1 MNNIIITLISNKKNI
16 DNMILEVDS
25 YNVLLMYIDQLK
37 DQEVAKRYDA
47 IIINSRELV
56 YNLCKEK
63 LENSYNNISLEKS
76 VVDDFVESIFNAIN
90 NLEYKIIYQDVLI
103 EALFFFLI
111 NLKNVKI
118 NIINFDEVE
127 LDVRRRTKVKM
138 CFIC

>member
-25 YNVLLMYIDQLK
+25 HNVLLMYIDQLK

-90 NLEYKIIYQDVLI
+90 NLEYKIIYQDELR
-103 EALFFFLI
+103 EA
-111 NLKNVKI
+111 
-118 NIINFDEVE
+118 
-127 LDVRRRTKVKM
+127 
-138 CFIC
+138 C

>member
-25 YNVLLMYIDQLK
+25 YNVLLMYIDQLE
-37 DQEVAKRYDA
+37 DQEVVKRYDTFV
-47 IIINSRELV
+47 INSRELV

-90 NLEYKIIYQDVLI
+90 NLEYKIIYEDELR
-103 EALFFFLI
+103 EA
-111 NLKNVKI
+111 
-118 NIINFDEVE
+118 
-127 LDVRRRTKVKM
+127 
-138 CFIC
+138 C

>member
-1 MNNIIITLISNKKNI
+1 MKNVRMTLISNKKNT

-37 DQEVAKRYDA
+37 DQEVAKRYDKVV
-47 IIINSRELV
+47 INSRELV

-90 NLEYKIIYQDVLI
+90 NLEYKIIYV
-103 EALFFFLI
+103 
-111 NLKNVKI
+111 V
-118 NIINFDEVE
+118 
-127 LDVRRRTKVKM
+127 
-138 CFIC
+138 

>member
-1 MNNIIITLISNKKNI
+1 MNNITINLISNKKNT

-37 DQEVAKRYDA
+37 DQEVAKRYDKVV
-47 IIINSRELV
+47 INSRELV

-90 NLEYKIIYQDVLI
+90 NLEYKIIYEDELR
-103 EALFFFLI
+103 EA
-111 NLKNVKI
+111 
-118 NIINFDEVE
+118 
-127 LDVRRRTKVKM
+127 
-138 CFIC
+138 C

>member
-1 MNNIIITLISNKKNI
+1 MNNITITLISNKKNT

-37 DQEVAKRYDA
+37 DQEVAKRYDTVV
-47 IIINSRELV
+47 INSRELV

-90 NLEYKIIYQDVLI
+90 NLEYKIIYEDELR
-103 EALFFFLI
+103 EA
-111 NLKNVKI
+111 
-118 NIINFDEVE
+118 
-127 LDVRRRTKVKM
+127 
-138 CFIC
+138 C

>member
-25 YNVLLMYIDQLK
+25 YNVLLMYIDQLE
-37 DQEVAKRYDA
+37 DQEVVKRYDTVV
-47 IIINSRELV
+47 INSRELV

-90 NLEYKIIYQDVLI
+90 NLEYKIIYEDELR
-103 EALFFFLI
+103 EA
-111 NLKNVKI
+111 
-118 NIINFDEVE
+118 
-127 LDVRRRTKVKM
+127 
-138 CFIC
+138 C

>member
-1 MNNIIITLISNKKNI
+1 MNNITITLISNKKNT

-76 VVDDFVESIFNAIN
+76 VINDFVESIFNAIN
-90 NLEYKIIYQDVLI
+90 NLEYKIIYEDELR
-103 EALFFFLI
+103 EA
-111 NLKNVKI
+111 
-118 NIINFDEVE
+118 
-127 LDVRRRTKVKM
+127 
-138 CFIC
+138 C

>member
-90 NLEYKIIYQDVLI
+90 NLEYKIIYQDELR
-103 EALFFFLI
+103 EA
-111 NLKNVKI
+111 
-118 NIINFDEVE
+118 
-127 LDVRRRTKVKM
+127 
-138 CFIC
+138 C

>member
-1 MNNIIITLISNKKNI
+1 MNNITINLISNKKNT

-47 IIINSRELV
+47 VIINSRELV

-76 VVDDFVESIFNAIN
+76 VIDDFVESIFNAIN
-90 NLEYKIIYQDVLI
+90 NLEYKIIYEDELR
-103 EALFFFLI
+103 EA
-111 NLKNVKI
+111 
-118 NIINFDEVE
+118 
-127 LDVRRRTKVKM
+127 
-138 CFIC
+138 C

>member
-76 VVDDFVESIFNAIN
+76 VIDDFVESIFNAIN
-90 NLEYKIIYQDVLI
+90 NLEYKIIYQDELR
-103 EALFFFLI
+103 EA
-111 NLKNVKI
+111 
-118 NIINFDEVE
+118 
-127 LDVRRRTKVKM
+127 
-138 CFIC
+138 C

>member
-1 MNNIIITLISNKKNI
+1 MNNITITLISNKKNT

-37 DQEVAKRYDA
+37 DQEVAKRYDTVV
-47 IIINSRELV
+47 INSRELV

-90 NLEYKIIYQDVLI
+90 KLEYKIIYEDELR
-103 EALFFFLI
+103 EA
-111 NLKNVKI
+111 
-118 NIINFDEVE
+118 
-127 LDVRRRTKVKM
+127 
-138 CFIC
+138 C